1 LRYDAAEGVK
11 KDIGRTIMDAQPIG
25 GKGDVIDAG
34 GETAGVDTRMLQARL
49 DMMVATLS
57 TAVWINPCLT
67 LLWMLPFLGL
77 FPMLGTVKW
86 PQFVI
91 IMAMQFAISIATR
104 MIRRGYARDSSDSM
118 MWLKRLAIY
127 QAATGIGWGIFA
139 WLIWTDGNL
148 LNNALVTT
156 TVCSIIWAYAF
167 SRAMHA
173 GIYLAG
179 VMPTAILTI
188 ARTVYADNGLSM
200 PLSLIVGITFV
211 LVYVFTYSV
220 RRQVEVMLRTRFAND
235 DLAVELRETRDDA
248 LRKRFEAEAANASK
262 TTFLANM
269 SHELRTPLN
278 AILGFSELIS
288 SETLGPV
295 GTIRYRDY
303 AKDINSSGTH
313 LLSLINDI
321 LDIAKIESGKMEIA
335 PTMIE
340 PKMALDSAMNVIQVR
355 AREKQHTVTVSIQ
368 PNLGGL
374 YSDERA
380 FRQIVINLLSN
391 AVKFT
396 PEGGRIEIVLRR
408 TANGGSEL
416 CVSDNGPGIPAMLLD
431 QIFMPFNQVDNRY
444 SRQAGG
450 TGLGLSLV
458 RGLAELHGGRAW
470 IDSDAGRGVRAYVY
484 LPGDPH
490 ENVKL
495 RRA

>member
-1 LRYDAAEGVK
+1 MHAAEGANR
-11 KDIGRTIMDAQPIG
+11 DFGRTIMDAQPIG
-25 GKGDVIDAG
+25 GKGDAALDA
-34 GETAGVDTRMLQARL
+34 GETAGEEARMLQSRL
-49 DMMVATLS
+49 DILVASLS
-57 TAVWINPCLT
+57 ASVWMNPSLT
-67 LLWMLPFLGL
+67 LIWMLPFLGL
-77 FPMLGTVKW
+77 FPQLGTVTW
-86 PQFVI
+86 TQFVI
-91 IMAMQFAISIATR
+91 VMVTQFAISIGAR
-104 MIRRGYARDSSDSM
+104 VIRKGYMRDPSDPER
-118 MWLKRLAIY
+118 WLKRLVIY
-127 QAATGIGWGIFA
+127 QAAAGVGWGIFA
-139 WLIWTDGNL
+139 WLTWADGNL
-148 LNNALVTT
+148 LNNVLVTM
-156 TVCSIIWAYAF
+156 TVCGIIWAYAF
-167 SRAMHA
+167 SRCMHV
-173 GIYLAG
+173 GVYFAG
-179 VMPTAILTI
+179 VSPTALLTI
-188 ARTVYADNGLSM
+188 ARLFAAGNDLAI
-200 PLSLIVGITFV
+200 PLSLIVGTTV
-211 LVYVFTYSV
+211 ALVYFFTFFV
-220 RRQVEVMLRTRFAND
+220 RRQVEIMLRMRFAND

-295 GTIRYRDY
+295 GTARYRDY

-335 PTMIE
+335 PTSID
-340 PKMALDSAMNVIQVR
+340 PRAALDSALNVIQAR
-355 AREKQHTVTVSIQ
+355 AREKQHTIGINIASG
-368 PNLGGL
+368 LDSL

-396 PEGGRIEIVLRR
+396 PDGGKIDVTLRH
-408 TANGGSEL
+408 TAAGGAEL
-416 CVSDNGPGIPAMLLD
+416 CVSDNGPGIPATLLE

-470 IDSDAGRGVRAYVY
+470 IDSDAGLGVRAFVY
-484 LPGDPH
+484 LPGDPRG
-490 ENVKL
+490 NVRL

>member
-1 LRYDAAEGVK
+1 
-11 KDIGRTIMDAQPIG
+11 MDALPIG
-25 GKGDVIDAG
+25 GKGDALDSAESAG
-34 GETAGVDTRMLQARL
+34 AESRMLQARL
-49 DMMVATLS
+49 NLLVASLS
-57 TAVWINPCLT
+57 QSVWLNPCLT
-67 LLWMLPFLGL
+67 LIWLLPFLGL
-77 FPMLGTVKW
+77 FPKLGTITWV
-86 PQFVI
+86 
-91 IMAMQFAISIATR
+91 QFAIITITQFAIGLGAR
-104 MIRRGYARDSSDSM
+104 VIRKGYGQDPSDSAL
-118 MWLKRLAIY
+118 WLKRLVIY
-127 QAATGIGWGIFA
+127 QAAAGVGWGIFA
-139 WLIWTDGNL
+139 WLIWADGNL
-148 LNNALVTT
+148 LNNVLVTM

-167 SRAMHA
+167 SRCMHV
-173 GIYLAG
+173 GIYFAG
-179 VMPTAILTI
+179 VSPTAFLTI
-188 ARTVYADNGLSM
+188 ARIVYAGTDIAL
-200 PLSLIVGITFV
+200 PLSLIVVTNV
-211 LVYVFTYSV
+211 LLVYFFTFTV
-220 RRQVEVMLRTRFAND
+220 RRQVEIMFRMRFAND

-295 GTIRYRDY
+295 GTVRYRDY

-335 PTMIE
+335 PTLIE
-340 PKMALDSAMNVIQVR
+340 PKAALDSAMNVIQAR
-355 AREKQHTVTVSIQ
+355 AREKQHTVTVNIQ
-368 PNLGGL
+368 PGL
-374 YSDERA
+374 DGVYSDERA

-396 PEGGRIEIVLRR
+396 PDRGRIEISLRR

-416 CVSDNGPGIPAMLLD
+416 CVIDNGPGIPAMLLD

-470 IDSDAGRGVRAYVY
+470 IDSDAGLGVKAYVY

-490 ENVKL
+490 ESVKL

>member
-1 LRYDAAEGVK
+1 V
-11 KDIGRTIMDAQPIG
+11 
-25 GKGDVIDAG
+25 
-34 GETAGVDTRMLQARL
+34 
-49 DMMVATLS
+49 
-57 TAVWINPCLT
+57 
-67 LLWMLPFLGL
+67 
-77 FPMLGTVKW
+77 
-86 PQFVI
+86 
-91 IMAMQFAISIATR
+91 
-104 MIRRGYARDSSDSM
+104 
-118 MWLKRLAIY
+118 
-127 QAATGIGWGIFA
+127 
-139 WLIWTDGNL
+139 
-148 LNNALVTT
+148 
-156 TVCSIIWAYAF
+156 
-167 SRAMHA
+167 
-173 GIYLAG
+173 
-179 VMPTAILTI
+179 
-188 ARTVYADNGLSM
+188 
-200 PLSLIVGITFV
+200 V
-211 LVYVFTYSV
+211 LVYIFTFTL
-220 RRQVEVMLRTRFAND
+220 RRQVEVMLRMRFAND

-340 PKMALDSAMNVIQVR
+340 PKIALDSAMNVIQAR

-396 PEGGRIEIVLRR
+396 PDGGRIEIVLRR

>member
-1 LRYDAAEGVK
+1 MHAVEGATR
-11 KDIGRTIMDAQPIG
+11 DFGRTIMDGQPIG
-25 GKGDVIDAG
+25 GKAALDTGDSAG
-34 GETAGVDTRMLQARL
+34 DEARMLQARL
-49 DMMVATLS
+49 DILVASLS
-57 TAVWINPCLT
+57 ASVWMNPCLT
-67 LLWMLPFLGL
+67 LIWMMPFLGL
-77 FPMLGTVKW
+77 FPRLGTVTW
-86 PQFVI
+86 VQFTIV
-91 IMAMQFAISIATR
+91 MVMQFAISIGAR
-104 MIRRGYARDSSDSM
+104 VIRRGYAQDPSDP
-118 MWLKRLAIY
+118 WRWFKRLVVY
-127 QAATGIGWGIFA
+127 QAAAGVGWGIFA
-139 WLIWTDGNL
+139 WLIWEDGNH
-148 LNNALVTT
+148 LNNVLVTMT
-156 TVCSIIWAYAF
+156 MCSIIWAYAF
-167 SRAMHA
+167 SRCMHV
-173 GIYLAG
+173 GIYFAG
-179 VMPTAILTI
+179 VSPTAILTI
-188 ARTVYADNGLSM
+188 ARIVMTTGADLAV
-200 PLSLIVGITFV
+200 PLSLIVAITV
-211 LVYVFTYSV
+211 ALVYFFTFFV
-220 RRQVEVMLRTRFAND
+220 RRQVEVMLRMRFAND

-295 GTIRYRDY
+295 GTARYRDY
-303 AKDINSSGTH
+303 AHDINSSGTH

-321 LDIAKIESGKMEIA
+321 LDIAKIESGKMEIV
-335 PTMIE
+335 PTE
-340 PKMALDSAMNVIQVR
+340 LNPRMALDSAMNVIMGR
-355 AREKQHTVTVSIQ
+355 AREKQHTITISIA
-368 PNLGGL
+368 NGMSEL

-396 PEGGRIEIVLRR
+396 PDGGKIDVTLRR
-408 TANGGSEL
+408 TANGGAEL
-416 CVSDNGPGIPAMLLD
+416 CVSDNGPGIPAMLLE

-470 IDSDAGRGVRAYVY
+470 IDSDAGRGVKAYVY
-484 LPGDPH
+484 LPGNPN

>member
-1 LRYDAAEGVK
+1 MNAAEGAK
-11 KDIGRTIMDAQPIG
+11 RDFGRTIMDALPIG
-25 GKGDVIDAG
+25 GKGNTLDA
-34 GETAGVDTRMLQARL
+34 GETASSEARMLRARL
-49 DMMVATLS
+49 DMIVASLS
-57 TAVWINPCLT
+57 ASVWMNPCLT
-67 LLWMLPFLGL
+67 LIWLLPFLGL
-77 FPMLGTVKW
+77 FPMLGTVTW
-86 PQFVI
+86 SEFAI
-91 IMAMQFAISIATR
+91 IMATQFAIGLGARI
-104 MIRRGYARDSSDSM
+104 IRQGYARDPSDSER
-118 MWLKRLAIY
+118 WLKRLVIY
-127 QAATGIGWGIFA
+127 QAAAGVGWGVFA
-139 WLIWTDGNL
+139 WLIWTDGYP
-148 LNNALVTT
+148 LNNVLVTM
-156 TVCSIIWAYAF
+156 TVCGIIWAYAF
-167 SRAMHA
+167 TRCMHV
-173 GIYLAG
+173 GIYFAG
-179 VMPTAILTI
+179 VAPTALLMV
-188 ARTVYADNGLSM
+188 ARLVYPGTNIELPMAVIVATTVFLVYAF
-200 PLSLIVGITFV
+200 TF
-211 LVYVFTYSV
+211 SV
-220 RRQVEVMLRTRFAND
+220 RRQVEIMLRMRFAND

-340 PKMALDSAMNVIQVR
+340 PRQALDSAMNVIQAR
-355 AREKQHTVTVSIQ
+355 AREKRHSVTVAIQ
-368 PNLGGL
+368 PGLDGL

-396 PEGGRIEIVLRR
+396 PDGGRIEISLRR

-416 CVSDNGPGIPAMLLD
+416 SVIDNGPGIPAMLLD

-470 IDSDAGRGVRAYVY
+470 IDSDAGRGVKAYVY
-484 LPGDPH
+484 LPGDPR
-490 ENVKL
+490 ESVKL

>member
-1 LRYDAAEGVK
+1 MDAAEGAK
-11 KDIGRTIMDAQPIG
+11 RDIGRAIMDAQPIG
-25 GKGDVIDAG
+25 GKSDAVDVG
-34 GETAGVDTRMLQARL
+34 GETAGGDDARMLQARL
-49 DMMVATLS
+49 DILVARLWA
-57 TAVWINPCLT
+57 AVWINPSLT
-67 LLWMLPFLGL
+67 FLWMLPFLG
-77 FPMLGTVKW
+77 FYPIFGTVSW
-86 PQFVI
+86 VQFAF
-91 IMAMQFAISIATR
+91 IMLMQFSISVAAVAID
-104 MIRRGYARDSSDSM
+104 RGYHRDPSNSIQ
-118 MWLKRLAIY
+118 WLRRVALY
-127 QAATGIGWGIFA
+127 QAATGVGWGVFA
-139 WLIWTDGNL
+139 WFIWSDGNL
-148 LNNALVTT
+148 LNNVLVTM
-156 TVCSIIWAYAF
+156 TVCGILWAYAF
-167 SRAMHA
+167 SRVMHE

-179 VMPTAILTI
+179 VTPTVVLMIGRIVSSNNDI
-188 ARTVYADNGLSM
+188 AL

-211 LVYVFTYSV
+211 LVYIFTFSF
-220 RRQVEVMLRTRFAND
+220 RRQVELMLRVRFANE

-295 GTIRYRDY
+295 GTARYREY

-335 PTMIE
+335 PSMFD
-340 PKMALDSAMNVIQVR
+340 ARSAIDGVLNVIQAR
-355 AREKQHTVTVSIQ
+355 AREKRHAVTVSIADDFD
-368 PNLGGL
+368 GV

-380 FRQIVINLLSN
+380 FRQIVINLVSN

-396 PEGGRIEIVLRR
+396 PDGGRIEIALRR
-408 TANGGSEL
+408 TSNGGCEL
-416 CVSDNGPGIPAMLLD
+416 CVSDNGPGIPAMLLE

-470 IDSDAGRGVRAYVY
+470 IDSDVGRGVRAFVY
-484 LPGDPH
+484 LPGAPR
-490 ENVKL
+490 ESMRL

>member
-1 LRYDAAEGVK
+1 
-11 KDIGRTIMDAQPIG
+11 MDALPIG
-25 GKGDVIDAG
+25 GKGDTLDAVEPAS
-34 GETAGVDTRMLQARL
+34 GEARMLRARL
-49 DMMVATLS
+49 DMLTASLS
-57 TAVWINPCLT
+57 ASVWMNPCLT
-67 LLWMLPFLGL
+67 LIWLLPFLGL
-77 FPMLGTVKW
+77 FPMLGTLTW
-86 PQFVI
+86 SGFAI
-91 IMAMQFAISIATR
+91 IMATQFAIGLGARI
-104 MIRRGYARDSSDSM
+104 IRQGYARDPSDSVR
-118 MWLKRLAIY
+118 WLKRLVIY
-127 QAATGIGWGIFA
+127 QAAAGIGWGIFA

-148 LNNALVTT
+148 LNNVLVTM
-156 TVCSIIWAYAF
+156 TVCGIIWAYAF
-167 SRAMHA
+167 SRCMHV
-173 GIYLAG
+173 GIYFAG
-179 VMPTAILTI
+179 VAPTALLTV
-188 ARTVYADNGLSM
+188 ARLVYPGTTIELPM
-200 PLSLIVGITFV
+200 SLIVGTTV
-211 LVYVFTYSV
+211 LLVYLFTSTA
-220 RRQVEVMLRTRFAND
+220 RRQVEVMLRMRFAND

-303 AKDINSSGTH
+303 AKDINSSGSH

-335 PTMIE
+335 PTLIE
-340 PKMALDSAMNVIQVR
+340 PKSAIDGAMNVIQGR
-355 AREKQHTVTVSIQ
+355 AREKQHTVTVAIQ
-368 PNLGGL
+368 PGLDGL

-380 FRQIVINLLSN
+380 FRQIAINLLSN

-396 PEGGRIEIVLRR
+396 PDGGRIEISLRR
-408 TANGGSEL
+408 TSNGGTEL
-416 CVSDNGPGIPAMLLD
+416 CVIDNGPGIPEMLLD

-470 IDSDAGRGVRAYVY
+470 IDSDAGRGVKAYVY
-484 LPGDPH
+484 LPGDPR
-490 ENVKL
+490 ESVKL

>member
-1 LRYDAAEGVK
+1 MNAAEGAK
-11 KDIGRTIMDAQPIG
+11 KDFGRKIMDTLPIG
-25 GKGDVIDAG
+25 GKGEALDT
-34 GETAGVDTRMLQARL
+34 GETSGREMRMLQARL
-49 DMMVATLS
+49 DLLMASLS
-57 TAVWINPCLT
+57 ASVWFNPCLT
-67 LLWMLPFLGL
+67 IIWMLPFLGL
-77 FPMLGTVKW
+77 FPMLGTVTW
-86 PQFVI
+86 MQFSI
-91 IMAMQFAISIATR
+91 IMATQFAIGLGAR
-104 MIRRGYARDSSDSM
+104 VIRQGYERDPSDSEL
-118 MWLKRLAIY
+118 WLKRLAIY
-127 QAATGIGWGIFA
+127 QASAGVGWGIFA

-148 LNNALVTT
+148 LNNVLVTM
-156 TVCSIIWAYAF
+156 TVCVIIWAYAF
-167 SRAMHA
+167 SRCMHV
-173 GIYLAG
+173 GIYFAG
-179 VMPTAILTI
+179 VAPTALLII
-188 ARTVYADNGLSM
+188 ARIAYAGTDLAL
-200 PLSLIVGITFV
+200 PLAMIVVTSV
-211 LVYVFTYSV
+211 ALVYIFTFSL
-220 RRQVEVMLRTRFAND
+220 RQKVEVMLRMRFAND

-278 AILGFSELIS
+278 AILGFSELIA

-321 LDIAKIESGKMEIA
+321 LDIAKIESGKMEIV

-340 PKMALDSAMNVIQVR
+340 PRMALESAMNVIQAR
-355 AREKQHTVTVSIQ
+355 AREKQHSVTVNIQ
-368 PNLGGL
+368 PDLDGL

-396 PEGGRIEIVLRR
+396 PDGGRIEIALRR
-408 TANGGSEL
+408 TSNGGAEL
-416 CVSDNGPGIPAMLLD
+416 CVSDNGPGIPALLLD

-470 IDSDAGRGVRAYVY
+470 IDSDAGRGVKAYVY
-484 LPGDPH
+484 LPGDPR
-490 ENVKL
+490 ESVKL

>member
-1 LRYDAAEGVK
+1 MDAVK
-11 KDIGRTIMDAQPIG
+11 GAKRDSGRTIMDAQPIG
-25 GKGDVIDAG
+25 GKSDAIDG
-34 GETAGVDTRMLQARL
+34 GGSETADAEARMLQSRL
-49 DMMVATLS
+49 HILVGRLS

-77 FPMLGTVKW
+77 FPSLGTVSW
-86 PQFVI
+86 Q
-91 IMAMQFAISIATR
+91 QFAIIMTTQFAVSLGARVIYQ
-104 MIRRGYARDSSDSM
+104 GYSRDPSDSVL
-118 MWLKRLAIY
+118 WLKRLAIY
-127 QAATGIGWGIFA
+127 QAASGVGWGVFA
-139 WLIWTDGNL
+139 WLIWSNGNL
-148 LNNALVTT
+148 LNNVLVTM
-156 TVCSIIWAYAF
+156 TVCGIIWAYAF
-167 SRAMHA
+167 SRSMHA
-173 GIYLAG
+173 GVYLAG
-179 VMPTAILTI
+179 VAPTVVLTI
-188 ARTVYADNGLSM
+188 ARIVYPGSPIAL

-211 LVYVFTYSV
+211 LVYLFTSSM
-220 RRQVEVMLRTRFAND
+220 RRQVEVMLRTRFANE

-295 GTIRYRDY
+295 GTARYRDY
-303 AKDINSSGTH
+303 AKDINSSGAH

-321 LDIAKIESGKMEIA
+321 LDIAKIESGKMEI
-335 PTMIE
+335 E
-340 PKMALDSAMNVIQVR
+340 PSVFDAREAVDGVLNVIQAR
-355 AREKQHTVTVSIQ
+355 AREKRHTLTVNIADDFD
-368 PNLGGL
+368 GI

-396 PEGGRIEIVLRR
+396 PDGGKIEIALRR
-408 TANGGSEL
+408 ATNGGCEL

-470 IDSDAGRGVRAYVY
+470 IDSDAGRGVRAFVY
-484 LPGDPH
+484 LPGPPR
-490 ENVKL
+490 ESARL

>member
-1 LRYDAAEGVK
+1 MNAAEGAK
-11 KDIGRTIMDAQPIG
+11 RDFGRTIMDALPIG
-25 GKGDVIDAG
+25 GKGDALEA
-34 GETAGVDTRMLQARL
+34 GETASGEARMLRARL
-49 DMMVATLS
+49 DMIVAALAAS
-57 TAVWINPCLT
+57 VWMNPCLT
-67 LLWMLPFLGL
+67 LIWLLPFLGI
-77 FPMLGTVKW
+77 FPMLGTVTW
-86 PQFVI
+86 SAFGV
-91 IMAMQFAISIATR
+91 IMATQFAIGLGARI
-104 MIRRGYARDSSDSM
+104 IRRGYARDPSASER
-118 MWLKRLAIY
+118 WLKRLVVY
-127 QAATGIGWGIFA
+127 QAAAGVGWGVFA
-139 WLIWTDGNL
+139 WLIWTNGNS
-148 LNNALVTT
+148 LNNILVTM
-156 TVCSIIWAYAF
+156 TVCGIIWAYAF
-167 SRAMHA
+167 TRCMHV
-173 GIYLAG
+173 GIYFAG
-179 VMPTAILTI
+179 VAPTALLMIVRLVYPGTNI
-188 ARTVYADNGLSM
+188 ELPMSVIVVTTVFLVYAF
-200 PLSLIVGITFV
+200 TF
-211 LVYVFTYSV
+211 TV
-220 RRQVEVMLRTRFAND
+220 RRQVEVMLRMRFAND

-295 GTIRYRDY
+295 GTVRYRDY
-303 AKDINSSGTH
+303 AKDINSSGSH

-335 PTMIE
+335 PTLIE
-340 PKMALDSAMNVIQVR
+340 PKAALDSAMNVIQAR
-355 AREKQHTVTVSIQ
+355 AREKQHTVTVAIQ
-368 PNLGGL
+368 PGLGGL

-396 PEGGRIEIVLRR
+396 PDGGRIEISLRR

-416 CVSDNGPGIPAMLLD
+416 CVIDNGPGIPAMLLD

-470 IDSDAGRGVRAYVY
+470 IDSDVGRGVKAFVY
-484 LPGDPH
+484 LPGDPR
-490 ENVKL
+490 ESVKL